1 MKILVTGSN
10 GLLGQK
16 LVYLL
21 RNKPDVELIATS
33 RGENRLHEKSGYT
46 YFSLDITDALQTE
59 KIISDT
65 KPNVIINTAAMTNVD
80 ACEVKKEE
88 CWKQNVTA
96 VENLISAIK
105 NQQSSLDTSQASASR
120 TSAVGTKPQT
130 SNLNPES
137 FRYPI
142 HFIHLSTDFVFDGEN
157 GPYKEDDITNPLSYY
172 AKSKWEA
179 EKRIM
184 ASGLKWAIARTIII
198 YGVADEMSRS
208 NIVLWAKSALEK
220 GEPLKI
226 VNDQWRMPTLA
237 EDLAEGCYLIAKKG
251 ATGIYHLSGKD
262 FMRIDELAERVADFF
277 HLDKSIIS
285 TVSSDTL
292 NQAAKRPPKTGFI
305 LDKAIRDLGYSP
317 HSFEEGL
324 AILAK
329 QLENVK

>member
-1 MKILVTGSN
+1 MKILITGAN

-21 RNKPDVELIATS
+21 KTKPEIKVVATS
-33 RGENRLHEKSGYT
+33 RGENRLKDKSGYE
-46 YFSLDITDALQTE
+46 FRSLDITDKIQTE
-59 KIISDT
+59 KIISEVQPD
-65 KPNVIINTAAMTNVD
+65 VIINTAAMTNVD
-80 ACEVKKEE
+80 ACEIQKEE

-96 VENLISAIK
+96 VENLIDAVYK
-105 NQQSSLDTSQASASR
+105 LVLRPQSPVPHL
-120 TSAVGTKPQT
+120 
-130 SNLNPES
+130 
-137 FRYPI
+137 
-142 HFIHLSTDFVFDGEN
+142 IHLSTDFVFDGAN
-157 GPYKEDDITNPLSYY
+157 GPYKEDDLPNPIAYY
-172 AKSKWEA
+172 SQSKYEA
-179 EKRIM
+179 EKLIQK
-184 ASGLKWAIARTIII
+184 SNIKWSIARTIII

-220 GEPLKI
+220 GDPLKI

-262 FMRIDELAERVADFF
+262 FMRIDELVERVADFF

-305 LDKAIRDLGYSP
+305 LDKAIRDLGYNP

-324 AILAK
+324 AILSQ
-329 QLENVK
+329 QLENQTKI

>member
-1 MKILVTGSN
+1 MKILITGAN

-21 RNKPDVELIATS
+21 KTKPEIKVVATS
-33 RGENRLHEKSGYT
+33 RGENRLKDKSGYDFVT
-46 YFSLDITDALQTE
+46 LDITDKSQTE
-59 KIISDT
+59 KVISEVQPD
-65 KPNVIINTAAMTNVD
+65 VIINTAAMTNVD
-80 ACEVKKEE
+80 ACEIQKEE

-96 VENLISAIK
+96 VENIIEGISKLQIRNPK
-105 NQQSSLDTSQASASR
+105 L
-120 TSAVGTKPQT
+120 QT
-130 SNLNPES
+130 HLV
-137 FRYPI
+137 
-142 HFIHLSTDFVFDGEN
+142 HLSTDFVFDGAN
-157 GPYKEDDITNPLSYY
+157 GPYKEDDIPNPLAYY
-172 AKSKWEA
+172 SQSKYEA
-179 EKRIM
+179 EKLIQK
-184 ASGLKWAIARTIII
+184 SNIKWTIARTIII

-220 GEPLKI
+220 GDPLKI

-262 FMRIDELAERVADFF
+262 FMRIDELVERVADFF

-292 NQAAKRPPKTGFI
+292 NQTAKRPPKTGFI
-305 LDKAIRDLGYSP
+305 LDKAIRDLGYNP

-324 AILAK
+324 AILSQ
-329 QLENVK
+329 QLKNHA

>member
-1 MKILVTGSN
+1 MKILITGAN

-21 RNKPDVELIATS
+21 KTKPEIKVVATS
-33 RGENRLHEKSGYT
+33 RGENRLKDKAGYE
-46 YFSLDITDALQTE
+46 FLSLDITDKIQTE
-59 KIISDT
+59 KVIAELQPD
-65 KPNVIINTAAMTNVD
+65 VIINTAAMTNVD
-80 ACEVKKEE
+80 ACEIQKEE
-88 CWKQNVTA
+88 CWKQNVEA
-96 VENLISAIK
+96 VENLIEGIQK
-105 NQQSSLDTSQASASR
+105 FEIR
-120 TSAVGTKPQT
+120 
-130 SNLNPES
+130 NPTFE
-137 FRYPI
+137 I
-142 HFIHLSTDFVFDGEN
+142 HLVHLSTDFVFDGAK
-157 GPYKEDDITNPLSYY
+157 GPYKEDDIPNPLAYY
-172 AKSKWEA
+172 SQSKYEA
-179 EKRIM
+179 EKLIQQ
-184 ASGLKWAIARTIII
+184 SNIKWSIARTIII

-220 GEPLKI
+220 GDPLKI

-262 FMRIDELAERVADFF
+262 FMRIDELVERVADFF

-305 LDKAIRDLGYSP
+305 LDKAIRDLGYNP

-324 AILAK
+324 AILAQ
-329 QLENVK
+329 QLKNQG

>member
-1 MKILVTGSN
+1 MKILITGAN

-21 RNKPDVELIATS
+21 KTKPEIKVVATS
-33 RGENRLHEKSGYT
+33 RGENRLKDKSGYE
-46 YFSLDITDALQTE
+46 FRSLDITDKIQTE
-59 KIISDT
+59 KIISEVQPD
-65 KPNVIINTAAMTNVD
+65 VIINTAAMTNVD
-80 ACEVKKEE
+80 ACEIQKEE

-96 VENLISAIK
+96 VENLIDAVYK
-105 NQQSSLDTSQASASR
+105 LVLRPQSPVPHL
-120 TSAVGTKPQT
+120 
-130 SNLNPES
+130 
-137 FRYPI
+137 
-142 HFIHLSTDFVFDGEN
+142 IHLSTDFVFDGAN
-157 GPYKEDDITNPLSYY
+157 GPYKEDDLPNPIAYY
-172 AKSKWEA
+172 SQSKYEA
-179 EKRIM
+179 EKLIQK
-184 ASGLKWAIARTIII
+184 SNIKWSIARTIII

-220 GEPLKI
+220 GDPLKI

-262 FMRIDELAERVADFF
+262 FMRIDELVERVADFF

-305 LDKAIRDLGYSP
+305 LDKAIRDLGYNP

-324 AILAK
+324 AILSQ
-329 QLENVK
+329 QLENHD

>member
-1 MKILVTGSN
+1 MKILITGSN

-21 RNKPDVELIATS
+21 KTKPEIKVVATS
-33 RGENRLHEKSGYT
+33 RGENRLKDKAGYE
-46 YFSLDITDALQTE
+46 FLSLDITDKIQTE
-59 KIISDT
+59 KVIAELQPD
-65 KPNVIINTAAMTNVD
+65 VIINTAAMTNVD
-80 ACEVKKEE
+80 ACEIQKEE
-88 CWKQNVTA
+88 CWKQNVIA
-96 VENLISAIK
+96 VENIIYAVQINEKLKTK
-105 NQQSSLDTSQASASR
+105 NS
-120 TSAVGTKPQT
+120 
-130 SNLNPES
+130 
-137 FRYPI
+137 
-142 HFIHLSTDFVFDGEN
+142 IHLIHISTDFVFDGAN
-157 GPYKEDDITNPLSYY
+157 GPYKEEDLPNPLAYY
-172 AKSKWEA
+172 SQSKYEA
-179 EKRIM
+179 EKLIQK
-184 ASGLKWAIARTIII
+184 SNIKWSIARTIII

-220 GEPLKI
+220 GAPLKI

-262 FMRIDELAERVADFF
+262 FMRIDELVERVANFF

-305 LDKAIRDLGYSP
+305 LDKAINDLGYNP

-324 AILAK
+324 AILAQ
-329 QLENVK
+329 QLENQNKK

>member
-1 MKILVTGSN
+1 MKKILITGAN

-21 RNKPDVELIATS
+21 KTKPEIKVIATS
-33 RGENRLHEKSGYT
+33 RGENRLKDKEAYE
-46 YFSLDITDALQTE
+46 FLSLDITDKLQTE
-59 KIISDT
+59 KVIFEV
-65 KPNVIINTAAMTNVD
+65 KPDVIINTAAMTNVD
-80 ACEVKKEE
+80 ACEIQKEE
-88 CWKQNVTA
+88 CWKQNVVA
-96 VENLISAIK
+96 VQNLIDAISK
-105 NQQSSLDTSQASASR
+105 LASR
-120 TSAVGTKPQT
+120 PLSLVPH
-130 SNLNPES
+130 L
-137 FRYPI
+137 
-142 HFIHLSTDFVFDGEN
+142 IHLSTDFVFDGAN
-157 GPYKEDDITNPLSYY
+157 GPYKEDDIPNPLAYY
-172 AKSKWEA
+172 SQSKYEA
-179 EKRIM
+179 EKLIQK
-184 ASGLKWAIARTIII
+184 SNIKWSIARTIII

-220 GEPLKI
+220 GAPLKI

-262 FMRIDELAERVADFF
+262 FMRIDELVERVADFF

-305 LDKAIRDLGYSP
+305 LDKAIRDLGYNP

-324 AILAK
+324 TILSQ
-329 QLENVK
+329 QLENQTKI

>member
-1 MKILVTGSN
+1 MKILITGAN

-21 RNKPDVELIATS
+21 KSKPEIQVVATS
-33 RGENRLHEKSGYT
+33 RGENRLKDKSDYE
-46 YFSLDITDALQTE
+46 FRSLDITDKLQTE
-59 KIISDT
+59 RIISEV
-65 KPNVIINTAAMTNVD
+65 KPDVIINTAAMTNVD
-80 ACEVKKEE
+80 ACEIQKEE

-96 VENLISAIK
+96 VENLI
-105 NQQSSLDTSQASASR
+105 N
-120 TSAVGTKPQT
+120 AVSKLVTRPMT
-130 SNLNPES
+130 LVP
-137 FRYPI
+137 
-142 HFIHLSTDFVFDGEN
+142 HLIHLSTDFVFDGAN
-157 GPYKEDDITNPLSYY
+157 GPYKEDDIPNPLAYY
-172 AKSKWEA
+172 SQSKYEA
-179 EKRIM
+179 EKLIQK
-184 ASGLKWAIARTIII
+184 SKIKWAIARTIII

-220 GEPLKI
+220 GDPLKI

-262 FMRIDELAERVADFF
+262 FMRIDELVTRVADFF

-305 LDKAIRDLGYSP
+305 LDKAIRDLGYNP

-324 AILAK
+324 AILSQ
-329 QLENVK
+329 QLKNHA